1 MVTTINH
8 TYRKIK
14 KKKFLIKRGNKMF
27 GYIKPYNPEL
37 KVKELETY
45 KSIYCSV
52 CKSLGKKFGTTAKFL
67 LSYDATF
74 LAMLLLAF
82 ESEPFHVCKKRC
94 TINPLKKC
102 KYIESQ
108 EKIFRYSSTITILLS
123 YNKFIDDVHDSRGFK
138 KFIAKILSCIYK
150 RRYKKI
156 KNNSPELVT
165 EIEKQM
171 SEQNN
176 IEQNTVSIDAYAHPS
191 ASILSHILSFPF
203 KSKKPDTYRILQE
216 LGYHLG
222 RWVYFI
228 DAADDME
235 KDKKNK
241 NFNPFL
247 KTNTSPDEI
256 KKILNQ
262 TIARTLAAFDLLKL
276 NSLQPILENT
286 ILQGLTHIQNQI
298 LNKTGGYRNERSI

>member
-1 MVTTINH
+1 MLKYIRIRQSNE
-8 TYRKIK
+8 
-14 KKKFLIKRGNKMF
+14 RGNKMF
-27 GYIKPYNPEL
+27 GYIKPFNPEL
-37 KVKELETY
+37 KVRELETY

-52 CKSLGKKFGTTAKFL
+52 CKSLGKNFGATARFL

-82 ESEPFHVCKKRC
+82 ESDPFRVCKKRC
-94 TINPLKKC
+94 TVNPLKKC
-102 KYIESQ
+102 KYIEAQ
-108 EKIFRYSSTITILLS
+108 DEIFRYAATVTILLS
-123 YNKFIDDVHDSRGFK
+123 YNKFVDDVHDSGGFK
-138 KFIAKILSCIYK
+138 KLIAKMLSGIYK

-156 KNNSPELVT
+156 KKNLPELT
-165 EIEKQM
+165 NEIEKNM
-171 SEQNN
+171 LAQNN
-176 IEQNTVSIDAYAHPS
+176 IEQDTVSIDAYAHPS
-191 ASILSHILSFPF
+191 ATILAYVLSYPY
-203 KSKKPDTYRILQE
+203 KIKDPVTCRILHE

-228 DAADDME
+228 DAADDIE

-247 KTNTSPDEI
+247 KCNTNKDEI

-262 TIARTLAAFDLLKL
+262 SIARTLAAFDLLKS

-286 ILQGLTHIQNQI
+286 ILQGLIHIQNKI
-298 LNKTGGYRNERSI
+298 LNKQEDI

>member
-1 MVTTINH
+1 
-8 TYRKIK
+8 
-14 KKKFLIKRGNKMF
+14 MF

-37 KVKELETY
+37 KVRELEMY

-52 CKSLGKKFGTTAKFL
+52 CKSLGKKFGATAKFL
-67 LSYDATF
+67 LNYDATF

-94 TINPLKKC
+94 TVNPLKKC

-108 EKIFRYSSTITILLS
+108 DKIFQYAATVTILLS
-123 YNKFIDDVHDSRGFK
+123 YNKFIDDIHDSSGFK
-138 KFIAKILSCIYK
+138 KFIAKILSCVYK

-156 KNNSPELVT
+156 KQVIPNLAYK
-165 EIEKQM
+165 IETNM
-171 SEQNN
+171 ISQNK
-176 IEQNTVSIDAYAHPS
+176 IEQNTASIDACAHPS
-191 ASILSHILSFPF
+191 ASILSHVLSFPY
-203 KSKKPDTYRILQE
+203 KAKNPGTYRILQE
-216 LGYHLG
+216 LGYHIG

-228 DAADDME
+228 DAADDVE

-247 KTNTSPDEI
+247 KNNTSPDEI
-256 KKILNQ
+256 IKILNQ
-262 TIARTLAAFDLLKL
+262 AIARTLAAFDLLKL

-298 LNKTGGYRNERSI
+298 LNKTGGHINERSI

>member
-1 MVTTINH
+1 
-8 TYRKIK
+8 
-14 KKKFLIKRGNKMF
+14 MF

-37 KVKELETY
+37 KVRELETY

-52 CKSLGKKFGTTAKFL
+52 CKSLGKNFGATAKFL

-82 ESEPFHVCKKRC
+82 ESEPFHMCKKRC
-94 TINPLKKC
+94 TVNPLKKC
-102 KYIESQ
+102 QYIASQ
-108 EKIFRYSSTITILLS
+108 DEIFRYASAVTILLS
-123 YNKFIDDVHDSRGFK
+123 YNKFIDDVHDSGGFK
-138 KFIAKILSCIYK
+138 KFIAKILSHIYK

-156 KNNSPELVT
+156 KKSSPELVV

-171 SEQNN
+171 AGQNK
-176 IEQNTVSIDAYAHPS
+176 IEQETVSIDAYAHPS
-191 ASILSHILSFPF
+191 ASILAHILSFPY
-203 KSKKPDTYRILQE
+203 KAKEPNTYRILQE

-222 RWVYFI
+222 RWVYFT

-247 KTNTSPDEI
+247 KTNTNPDEI
-256 KKILNQ
+256 RKILNQ
-262 TIARTLAAFDLLKL
+262 SIARTLAAFDLLKL

-298 LNKTGGYRNERSI
+298 LNKTGGHINERSI